1 MRKRL
6 SRSIIPYLYLAPVL
20 IGLSVFTIGPILSSF
35 FLSFTDY
42 ELGLKATWIGAENYA
57 KLGES
62 EVFLQSVKNTLLYVV
77 LYVPLAV
84 AFSFTLAMLVNG
96 KLRARAFFRTVFFL
110 PVVTS
115 MVAAALIWGWLYHP
129 DVGLLNYVLSSLG
142 IVGPRWLEDPDT
154 ALSALVIVGV
164 WKNAGYNMLIF
175 LAGLSGISNEVIE
188 AARLEG
194 ASVWQRTRHVIV
206 PMLLPVIFF
215 VTVITTISAFQIFE
229 QTYVLTKGGPA
240 NSTLTLSY
248 YIWQMAFQ
256 FFDMGLASAM
266 AYVLFAIL
274 AVLTVV
280 QFQVRKRAAA

>member
-1 MRKRL
+1 MRKRFSKSL
-6 SRSIIPYLYLAPVL
+6 TPYLYLAPVL

-42 ELGLKATWIGAENYA
+42 ELGLKATWVGPENYA
-57 KLGES
+57 KLAES

-84 AFSFTLAMLVNG
+84 VFSFMLAMLVQG
-96 KLRARAFFRTVFFL
+96 KLRGRAFFRTVFFL

-129 DVGLLNYVLSSLG
+129 DVGLLNHVLSALG

-194 ASVWQRTRHVIV
+194 ATVLQRIRHILV
-206 PMLLPVIFF
+206 PMLVPVIFF

-229 QTYVLTKGGPA
+229 QTYVLTRGGPA

-274 AVLTVV
+274 AVLTAV

>member
-1 MRKRL
+1 MRNR
-6 SRSIIPYLYLAPVL
+6 RSLVPYLYLSPVL
-20 IGLSVFTIGPILSSF
+20 LGLLVFTVGPILGSLFFSF
-35 FLSFTDY
+35 SDY
-42 ELGLKATWIGAENYA
+42 EMGLSATWIGTVNYEQLA
-57 KLGES
+57 SS
-62 EVFLQSVKNTLLYVV
+62 EVFLQSLTNTLLYVA

-84 AFSFTLAMLVNG
+84 AVSFVLAMLVQG
-96 KLRARAFFRTVFFL
+96 KLRARGFFRTVFFL

-129 DVGLLNYVLSSLG
+129 DIGLLNHVLSLVG
-142 IVGPRWLEDPDT
+142 ITGPRWLEDPDT
-154 ALSALVIVGV
+154 ALASLVIVGV

-175 LAGLSGISNEVIE
+175 LAGLSGISNEVLE

-194 ASVWQRTRHVIV
+194 ASLFHRVRHIIV
-206 PMLLPVIFF
+206 PMLTPVILF

-229 QTYVLTKGGPA
+229 QTYVLTRGGPA

-274 AVLTVV
+274 ALLTFI
-280 QFQVRKRAAA
+280 QFQLRKRAAV

>member
-1 MRKRL
+1 MRKRFN
-6 SRSIIPYLYLAPVL
+6 SSVVPYLYLAPVL
-20 IGLSVFTIGPILSSF
+20 IGLSVFTIGPIVSSC

-42 ELGLKATWIGAENYA
+42 ELGLSAKMIGVENYA
-57 KLGES
+57 KLARS
-62 EVFLQSVKNTLLYVV
+62 EVFAQSVKNTLLYVV

-84 AFSFTLAMLVNG
+84 GFSFLLALLVQS
-96 KLRARAFFRTVFFL
+96 KLRGRTFFRTVFFL

-115 MVAAALIWGWLYHP
+115 MVAASLIWGWLYHP
-129 DVGLLNYVLSSLG
+129 DVGLLNHALSLFG
-142 IVGPRWLEDPDT
+142 IAGPRWLEDPDT

-175 LAGLSGISNEVIE
+175 LAGLSGISIEVIE
-188 AARLEG
+188 AAKLEG
-194 ASVWQRTRHVIV
+194 ASAWQRVWSIVI
-206 PMLLPVIFF
+206 PMLVPVIFF

-229 QTYVLTKGGPA
+229 QTYVLTRGGPA

-274 AVLTVV
+274 ALLTFV
-280 QFQVRKRAAA
+280 QFQVRKRAMA

>member
-1 MRKRL
+1 MRKGIPGSL
-6 SRSIIPYLYLAPVL
+6 IPYLYLSPVL
-20 IGLSVFTIGPILSSF
+20 LGLLVFTVGPILSSF
-35 FLSFTDY
+35 FLSFTNY
-42 ELGLKATWIGAENYA
+42 ELGLKVEWIGAENYA
-57 KLGES
+57 KLAS
-62 EVFLQSVKNTLLYVV
+62 SDVFLQSIRNTLLYVL

-84 AFSFTLAMLVNG
+84 LFSFVLAMLVHG
-96 KLRARAFFRTVFFL
+96 KLRGRAFFRTVFFL

-129 DVGLLNYVLSSLG
+129 DVGLLNILLSVVG
-142 IVGPRWLEDPDT
+142 IDGPRWLEDPDT

-188 AARLEG
+188 AATLEG
-194 ASVWQRTRHVIV
+194 ASVFQRVRHLLV
-206 PMLLPVIFF
+206 PMLGPVIFF

-229 QTYVLTKGGPA
+229 QTYVLTRGGPA

-256 FFDMGLASAM
+256 FFDMGQASAM

-274 AVLTVV
+274 GVLTIV
-280 QFQVRKRAAA
+280 QFQARKRAAA

>member
-1 MRKRL
+1 MRKRSSKSL
-6 SRSIIPYLYLAPVL
+6 IPYLYLSPVL
-20 IGLSVFTIGPILSSF
+20 IGLFVFTVGPILSSF
-35 FLSFTDY
+35 FLSFTNY
-42 ELGLKATWIGAENYA
+42 ELGLKAEWVGLENYA
-57 KLGES
+57 KLAES
-62 EVFLQSVKNTLLYVV
+62 EVFIQSIKNTLLYVV

-84 AFSFTLAMLVNG
+84 VFAFILAMLVHG
-96 KLRARAFFRTVFFL
+96 KLRGRAFFRTVFFL

-129 DVGLLNYVLSSLG
+129 DVGLLNYVLSSPG

-188 AARLEG
+188 AAKLEG
-194 ASVWQRTRHVIV
+194 ASVMQRVRHVLV
-206 PMLLPVIFF
+206 PMLMPVIFF
-215 VTVITTISAFQIFE
+215 VSVITTISAFQIFE
-229 QTYVLTKGGPA
+229 QTYVLTRGGPA

-256 FFDMGLASAM
+256 FFDMGQASAM

-274 AVLTVV
+274 AILTAV
-280 QFQVRKRAAA
+280 QFQVRKRATA